1 MCPCSLED
9 LSLSVRGLCVVT
21 SSFWGVREEGMK
33 QVDLSLTYCFKAVAL
48 EQEDFPRRWRRAA
61 SVGLCVLFSQ

>member
-21 SSFWGVREEGMK
+21 SSFWGVREEGVR
-33 QVDLSLTYCFKAVAL
+33 QVDLSLTYCCKAL
-48 EQEDFPRRWRRAA
+48 KQEDFPRWWAA